1 MVKMDSLDIK
11 QIKDKLTTYKEYNT
25 YIFIKTK
32 TLFYNGYILSV
43 HDDSFMFMDD
53 VLPNP
58 FPIRFDE
65 LINMP
70 SPSMKKGKDFN
81 YGRR

>member
-1 MVKMDSLDIK
+1 MNELNIK
-11 QIKDKLTTYKEYNT
+11 EVKDKLKTFKQYNT

-53 VLPNP
+53 ILPNP

-65 LINMP
+65 LNAMP
-70 SPSMKKGKDFN
+70 SPSMKKGKDHN
-81 YGRR
+81 WGRE

>member
-1 MVKMDSLDIK
+1 MNIK
-11 QIKDKLTTYKEYNT
+11 EVKDKLLNLKEYST
-25 YIFIKTK
+25 YVFIKTK

-43 HDDSFMFMDD
+43 HNDSFMFNDD
-53 VLPNP
+53 ILPNP

-65 LINMP
+65 LISMP

-81 YGRR
+81 FGRDK